1 MGPLLNA
8 LRLQTIQALCNALD
22 CNLSDFCEVVPDTE
36 KEQQKQ
42 RKVAGGTPVRL
53 YGAERTSEKP
63 GEPLPYSLSVPR
75 RSGKV
80 SLAQG
85 KRARREVWITYLIRT
100 AHYVYMVGACAN
112 GTLYTGYTINVERR
126 IALHNAGKGA
136 RYTRSHR
143 PVTLVATWTFNT
155 KGEALRA
162 ERELKH
168 LPREQKME
176 GGRAGHLS

>member
-1 MGPLLNA
+1 M
-8 LRLQTIQALCNALD
+8 D
-22 CNLSDFCEVVPDTE
+22 HVPDP
-36 KEQQKQ
+36 Q
-42 RKVAGGTPVRL
+42 
-53 YGAERTSEKP
+53 
-63 GEPLPYSLSVPR
+63 
-75 RSGKV
+75 
-80 SLAQG
+80 
-85 KRARREVWITYLIRT
+85 
-100 AHYVYMVGACAN
+100 AHYVYMVCCAN

-168 LPREQKME
+168 LPREQKLRVAEQATFLE
-176 GGRAGHLS
+176 GEGS